1 MIDAPRAAKVDI
13 RVGVTHRSP
22 FKQPD
27 RLFDGLSSGPSD
39 VTYLATD
46 LLLAAFES
54 EETLSAQLSGE
65 AAERH
70 AAAGHLTADRETL
83 PLGKA
88 AEGWSRCVK
97 PLYRRAV
104 LIP

>member
-1 MIDAPRAAKVDI
+1 MVFLPDQVMLLTCIVYLCDAIGDKSRWH
-13 RVGVTHRSP
+13 G
-22 FKQPD
+22 
-27 RLFDGLSSGPSD
+27 D
-39 VTYLATD
+39 V
-46 LLLAAFES
+46 LLGIVS

-70 AAAGHLTADRETL
+70 AAAGHLTADRQTL
-83 PLGKA
+83 PLAKA